1 MPLTRVG
8 SHPTQATLNAPMD
21 QIERIGSRVNG
32 RGVIEGLTLTAG
44 TGLNVS
50 VAAGW
55 IAADVIAQIGPL
67 TVPVP
72 ASATRWIWADPAGAT
87 VLTTTSAD
95 PGGLWVCLG
104 NVTTSASAVTGV
116 TTSGRMALP
125 RTVSAREWRAG
136 NLRVSLDGGGV
147 HLAGGAPVPVAM
159 VAGPPALTS
168 AAVMPATYSAVEK
181 QRLRDDVAALHQT
194 VSDLRAALAAVGLA

>member
-8 SHPTQATLNAPMD
+8 SHPTQAVLNAPMD

-116 TTSGRMALP
+116 EAVGRMVLP
-125 RTVSAREWRAG
+125 RMVAAREWRAG
-136 NLRVSLDGGGV
+136 NLRVNLDGGV
-147 HLAGGAPVPVAM
+147 NFNGGTPVVPTVVAAPAV
-159 VAGPPALTS
+159 LTAAATAS
-168 AAVMPATYSAVEK
+168 ASYSQVEV
-181 QRLRDDVAALHQT
+181 QRMRDDIAALRQT
-194 VSDLRAALAAVGLA
+194 VADLRATLALLGLA